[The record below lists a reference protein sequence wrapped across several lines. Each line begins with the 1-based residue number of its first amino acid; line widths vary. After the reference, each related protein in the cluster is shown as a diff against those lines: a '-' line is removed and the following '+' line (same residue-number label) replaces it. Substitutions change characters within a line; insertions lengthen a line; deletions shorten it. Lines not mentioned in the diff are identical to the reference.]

1 MAMLVVHDPSPTH
14 NGPSPPRGPSGGK
27 DPPVSNTSKPNPSTA
42 SSSIDDDSP
51 IAVSPKV
58 PSRRRRLGLVAVAVA
73 AVVALVG
80 TPVVAG
86 LSGGDDNSETSTA
99 AAEKTELAFSELVTA
114 LRATSTSTSTTA
126 APTTT
131 TTVPLDPMALFFGW
145 YNSLDA
151 QGLANWEQWMNP
163 PPPPPAPAPAPA
175 PAPEPVYESA
185 PAPAVSGD
193 SVWDALAQCE
203 SGGNWSINTG
213 NGFYGGIQFMH
224 QTWVNMGGRQYAEYP
239 HEASRE
245 QQIEVA
251 TRLQAQYGWG
261 QWPAC
266 TSKLGLR

>member
-1 MAMLVVHDPSPTH
+1 
-14 NGPSPPRGPSGGK
+14 
-27 DPPVSNTSKPNPSTA
+27 VSNTSKPNPGNA

-58 PSRRRRLGLVAVAVA
+58 PSRRRRLGLAAVAVA

-86 LSGGDDNSETSTA
+86 LSGGDDNTETSTA
-99 AAEKTELAFSELVTA
+99 AAEKTDLAFSELVTA
-114 LRATSTSTSTTA
+114 LRATSTSTSTSTTA

-151 QGLANWEQWMNP
+151 QGLANWEQWTNP

>member
-1 MAMLVVHDPSPTH
+1 M
-14 NGPSPPRGPSGGK
+14 
-27 DPPVSNTSKPNPSTA
+27 SNTSKPNPNVA
-42 SSSIDDDSP
+42 SPSSDDAP
-51 IAVSPKV
+51 QIALTPKV
-58 PSRRRRLGLVAVAVA
+58 PSRRRRLGLAAVAIA

-80 TPVVAG
+80 TPVVAS
-86 LSGGDDNSETSTA
+86 LTSGEDSTEA
-99 AAEKTELAFSELVTA
+99 ATGGAEKTDLAFSELVTA
-114 LRATSTSTSTTA
+114 LRATSTSTSSTSTTA

-131 TTVPLDPMALFFGW
+131 TTVPLDPMALFYGW

-151 QGLANWEQWMNP
+151 EGLANWELWMNP

-239 HEASRE
+239 HQASRE